1 MKLGILMSATLT
13 ATVVVPTAVA
23 QADGPDDQFLAL
35 VSAQRIPGPPDR
47 LIAAGRAACD
57 Y

>member
-1 MKLGILMSATLT
+1 MSATLT